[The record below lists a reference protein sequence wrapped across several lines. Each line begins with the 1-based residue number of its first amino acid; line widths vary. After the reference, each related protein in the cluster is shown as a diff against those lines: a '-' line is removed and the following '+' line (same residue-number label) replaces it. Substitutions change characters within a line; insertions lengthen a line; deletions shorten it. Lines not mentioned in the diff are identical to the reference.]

1 MPTSRS
7 SGRRRARQYRSSTL
21 VPVDEPIQGKRVSA
35 VELFFDLVFI
45 FAITEVTALVR
56 ADHTAM
62 AVLRGAVVFVPVY
75 WLWVGTTVHANTR
88 DIENTV
94 DRVGIL
100 GLGLGGLIMALALP
114 EAYGDGGVVFATAYI
129 GARVLL
135 ALLFYRSRPFFMGPM
150 VVAAV
155 VSGPLLLVGSLLP
168 PPWRLSIW
176 SVAALLDLAAP
187 AVFRPTL
194 SQLRFDQTH
203 LPERFGLFLI
213 IALGESIVSIGL
225 GPANAHTLDAPTIL
239 TVGLAF
245 ALVAGLWWIYFVS
258 VAEALRHAFDEIQTR
273 GVDRFDPTGPLLHA
287 PVSRR
292 WRPGGGRR
300 PRRGTV
306 GSVRVPASRRGA
318 PAWGLRALPRDVRL
332 YALADSS
339 PVVGSAG
346 LGGGSDRGA
355 AAARLVPAGRG
366 RRCLARGRARDPRRA
381 QDPPAGPAMT
391 QARSHV

>member
-1 MPTSRS
+1 M
-7 SGRRRARQYRSSTL
+7 
-21 VPVDEPIQGKRVSA
+21 PVDEPIQGKRVSA

-114 EAYGDGGVVFATAYI
+114 EAYGDGGVVFAAAYI

-135 ALLFYRSRPFFMGPM
+135 ALLFYRGRPFFMGPM

-258 VAEALRHAFDEIQTR
+258 VAEALRHAFDEVQRAAWTDLIR
-273 GVDRFDPTGPLLHA
+273 RVLSYAHLCLVGGVLAAAVGLAAALSDPF
-287 PVSRR
+287 
-292 WRPGGGRR
+292 
-300 PRRGTV
+300 
-306 GSVRVPASRRGA
+306 ASQ
-318 PAWGLRALPRDVRL
+318 P
-332 YALADSS
+332 
-339 PVVGSAG
+339 
-346 LGGGSDRGA
+346 RGA
-355 AAARLVPAGRG
+355 ALLHGGCALYLATFGYTRWQIARQWSVLPVSAAAVTVVLLPLGWFLPAVADVALLAGVLATLDVLKTRK
-366 RRCLARGRARDPRRA
+366 LAR
-381 QDPPAGPAMT
+381 Q
-391 QARSHV
+391 